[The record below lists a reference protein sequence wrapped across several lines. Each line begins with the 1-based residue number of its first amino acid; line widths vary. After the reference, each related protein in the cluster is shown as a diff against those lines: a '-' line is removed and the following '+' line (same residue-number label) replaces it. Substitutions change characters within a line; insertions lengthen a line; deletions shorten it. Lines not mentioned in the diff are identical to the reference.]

1 MPDTT
6 SGTLLHT
13 DKVVCRRKRNHPQNN
28 HTPPR
33 QLSNSDTI
41 DSPRQERTPP
51 MAQPTIQWN
60 IVECPESLQN
70 VDIQRIINTLHFN
83 RLIDCSYD
91 YPTQTH
97 ASVDIEYKYK
107 GEKETISPYRNGQRF
122 DYANVNSNFKI
133 FLSAQTGWGSMMTEE
148 QFRYIWQEIM
158 LDYNR
163 NTSDYPV
170 EPFDY

>member
-1 MPDTT
+1 
-6 SGTLLHT
+6 
-13 DKVVCRRKRNHPQNN
+13 
-28 HTPPR
+28 
-33 QLSNSDTI
+33 
-41 DSPRQERTPP
+41 
-51 MAQPTIQWN
+51 MAQTTIQWN

-70 VDIQRIINTLHFN
+70 VDIQGIINTLHFN
-83 RLIDCSYD
+83 RLIDCSYG

-107 GEKETISPYRNGQRF
+107 GEKETISPYRNGQKF
-122 DYANVNSNFKI
+122 DYDNVNTNFKI
-133 FLSAQTGWGSMMTEE
+133 FLSAQTGWGSMITEE
-148 QFRYIWQEIM
+148 EFRYIWQEIM